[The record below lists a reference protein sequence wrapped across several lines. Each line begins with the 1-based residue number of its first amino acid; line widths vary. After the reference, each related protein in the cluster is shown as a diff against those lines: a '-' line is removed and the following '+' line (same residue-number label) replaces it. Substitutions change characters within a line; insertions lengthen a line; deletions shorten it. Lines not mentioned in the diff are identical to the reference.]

1 MNYYEVWVRS
11 HRYQNR
17 SVLTYQSQ
25 VTLGAGQLVMVPLQS
40 ADVPAIVIRKVSRPN
55 FRCKSI
61 THVLDAPPLPPQ
73 SLQLFRWLQ
82 AYYPA
87 PIGPTTQL
95 FVPERL
101 PQIEPSNTT
110 QTTAPAV
117 ALNEEQSTAV
127 DQVTGPGSYL
137 LHGRTGSGKTRV
149 YAALA
154 DRVIRQGKSVIIM
167 TPEIGLAPQLADN
180 LESLL
185 RQKPVVFHSKLTA
198 KQRNEAWMQV
208 LTASGPQIVV
218 GPRSALFLPIRALGL
233 IVLDEAHE
241 PAYKQEQQPYYFAPR
256 VAAKLGELHDAAVIY
271 GSATPPVTEYYL
283 ATERRRP
290 ILELSQLA
298 AGTAQKVETM
308 VVDLKDRSQFSAG
321 TPHISQPLVKAVEQ
335 SLRRGEQSLLYLNLR
350 GTARVI
356 LCQQCGWQALCPNC
370 DLPLTYHADKHQLL
384 CHTCGHREA
393 SLTTCPVCGN
403 AEIVFKSAGTKSIID
418 EVQRLFP
425 QAVVRRF
432 DADNTKAERLD
443 QNFRELVSG
452 KIDIIVGTQLLA
464 KGLDLPR
471 LSTLGVITADS
482 GLTIPDFSAQER
494 TFQLLQQ
501 VIGRIGRGHTEHAIA
516 VIQAYDPASEI
527 IRAVLK
533 DDWKGFYNK
542 QLLERQQFNFPPFC
556 HLMKL
561 AVRRSSPNS
570 AEKAA
575 ANYASQLTAQ
585 FGRTLQVDGPAPAFR
600 EKQAGKYE
608 WQLVLR
614 AKQRSILLQV
624 IDNLPSGW
632 TYDIDPINL
641 L

>member
-1 MNYYEVWVRS
+1 MSYYEVWVRS

-17 SVLTYQSQ
+17 AVLTYQSKE
-25 VTLGAGQLVMVPLQS
+25 TLSAGQLVMVPLQS
-40 ADVPAIVIRKVSRPN
+40 TEVPAIVVRKVGRPS
-55 FRCKSI
+55 FRCKPI
-61 THVLDAPPLPPQ
+61 THGIDAPPLPPQ

-101 PQIEPSNTT
+101 PQVDSMNTA
-110 QTTAPAV
+110 Q
-117 ALNEEQSTAV
+117 ALASEIPLNQEQSAAV
-127 DQVTGPGSYL
+127 KQVTGPGSYI

-154 DRVIRQGKSVIIM
+154 DQAIRQGRSAIIM
-167 TPEIGLAPQLADN
+167 TPEIGLAPQLAEN

-185 RQKPVVFHSKLTA
+185 QRKPIVFHSKLTA
-198 KQRNEAWMQV
+198 KQRSEAWMQV
-208 LTASGPQIVV
+208 LTADGPQIIV
-218 GPRSALFLPIRALGL
+218 GPRSALFLPVRSLGL

-256 VAAKLGELHDAAVIY
+256 VAAKLGELHAATVIY
-271 GSATPPVTEYYL
+271 GSATPPVAEYYL
-283 ATERRRP
+283 ATERQRP

-298 AGTAQKVETM
+298 VGTPSKVETT
-308 VVDLKDRSQFSAG
+308 VIDLKDRDQFSPAS
-321 TPHISQPLVKAVEQ
+321 PHISHPLVRAIEQ

-370 DLPLTYHADKHQLL
+370 DLPLTYHADKHRLL
-384 CHTCGHREA
+384 CHTCGHHEA
-393 SLTTCPVCGN
+393 SPTACPVCGN
-403 AEIVFKSAGTKSIID
+403 AEIIFKSAGTKSIID

-425 QAVVRRF
+425 QAVIRRF

-443 QNFRELVSG
+443 QNFREVVSG
-452 KIDIIVGTQLLA
+452 KIDIIVGTQMLA
-464 KGLDLPR
+464 KGLDLPK

-482 GLTIPDFSAQER
+482 SLTIPDFSAQER

-501 VIGRIGRGHTEHAIA
+501 VLGRIGRGHTEHATAI
-516 VIQAYDPASEI
+516 IQTYDPGSEI
-527 IRAVLK
+527 IRSVLK
-533 DDWKGFYNK
+533 DDWRTFYDK
-542 QLLERQQFNFPPFC
+542 QLLERRQFNFPPFC
-556 HLMKL
+556 HLTKL
-561 AVRRSSPNS
+561 AVKRSSQSS

-575 ANYASQLTAQ
+575 ATYAAELATQ
-585 FGRTLQVDGPAPAFR
+585 FGSTLQVDGPAPAFR
-600 EKQAGKYE
+600 EKQSGKYE

-614 AKQRSILLQV
+614 TKQRSTLLRV